1 MIREKKTKKEV
12 SGNMAFLV
20 VIALSIGIIILSS
33 LVGYIENSFGIEGLE
48 YIIYAIIFV
57 AAYFLIKTYLTEYR
71 YSFFDNELIIE
82 KILGKRVTQIAS
94 IKSREI
100 EYFGKISGTDW
111 DENELQVDYCDVN
124 KRNAYAIKYIK
135 GGITKVLTLNPSKE
149 LILHIQKSIETKD
162 YDELDED
169 KIIR

>member
-1 MIREKKTKKEV
+1 MIREKRTRKEV

-20 VIALSIGIIILSS
+20 IIALSVGIIILSS
-33 LVGYIENSFGIEGLE
+33 LVGYIENRFGIERLE

-57 AAYFLIKTYLTEYR
+57 TAYFLIKNYLTEYR

-82 KILGKRVTQIAS
+82 KILGKQVTQIAS

-100 EYFGKISGTDW
+100 EYFGKISGADW
-111 DENELQVDYCDVN
+111 DEKEIQVDYCDVN
-124 KRNAYAIKYIK
+124 KRNAYAIKYK
-135 GGITKVLTLNPSKE
+135 KTGVAKVLTLNPSEE
-149 LILHIQKSIETKD
+149 LILHIQKSIDAKD